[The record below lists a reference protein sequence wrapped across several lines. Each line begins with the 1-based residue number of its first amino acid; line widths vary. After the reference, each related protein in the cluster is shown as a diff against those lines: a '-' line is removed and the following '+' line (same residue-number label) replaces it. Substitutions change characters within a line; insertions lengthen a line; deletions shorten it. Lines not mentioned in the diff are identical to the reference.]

1 MLSGYQSQKTYA
13 FMQHSS
19 LVTSRTLRA
28 LLLGYRTEPGGTR
41 ARHQVPGWSYPL
53 GVGDLAR
60 PHKSSQGAFRG
71 LHSCL
76 RARATRWA
84 AGCELQVAL
93 WAMDKLGARSQSLL
107 SPARPGRPGPPP
119 ARLGP
124 PPGPPPGPA
133 PARPAQLRTAST
145 RTALP
150 RGLSG
155 AALRALELGTAQAA
169 GPRPNLAAG
178 RAPG

>member
-84 AGCELQVAL
+84 AGCELQVAR

-107 SPARPGRPGPPP
+107 SPARPRPASARPP
-119 ARLGP
+119 ARPPAPP
-124 PPGPPPGPA
+124 PPGPPSSA
-133 PARPAQLRTAST
+133 PQ
-145 RTALP
+145 
-150 RGLSG
+150 
-155 AALRALELGTAQAA
+155 
-169 GPRPNLAAG
+169 
-178 RAPG
+178 APGLHFPEA